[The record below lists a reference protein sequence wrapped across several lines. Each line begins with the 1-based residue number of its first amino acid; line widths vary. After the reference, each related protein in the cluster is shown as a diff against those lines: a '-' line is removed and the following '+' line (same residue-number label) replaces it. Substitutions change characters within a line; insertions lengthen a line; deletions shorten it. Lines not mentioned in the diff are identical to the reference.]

1 MPKKPKPLRLPE
13 PKNSN
18 VRLPPQHTL
27 YVATTGGGKTTA
39 VKKLDTVPKGAQ
51 VVFFDPYRNYAGKK
65 FKGQTV
71 QAFTEFAPFA
81 RAVLAARKKK
91 IGFKIA
97 LVKDANMQNL
107 ETFAAIVWSLGDGN
121 KPALHVV
128 IEELAS
134 AVETAGKLK
143 GKAGE
148 LWRGG
153 RQFGLVMHS
162 LFQRM
167 QEVPKT
173 VVSQSVNWWVGGL
186 ASSSDAEYISK
197 AKGHDIRE
205 ISALKTAQH
214 NKGIAQ
220 YLLFGNGI
228 GNVKQGE
235 LNCKS

>member
-1 MPKKPKPLRLPE
+1 MAKKPKPLRLPE

-18 VRLPPQHTL
+18 VSLPPKHTL

-51 VVFFDPYRNYAGKK
+51 VAFFDPYRNYAGKK
-65 FKGQTV
+65 FKGQMV
-71 QAFTEFAPFA
+71 QTFTEFAPFA
-81 RAVLAARKKK
+81 RALVTARKKK
-91 IGFKIA
+91 AAFKIA
-97 LVKDANMQNL
+97 LVKDANVQNL
-107 ETFAAIVWSLGDGN
+107 ETFAAIIWSLGDGN
-121 KPALHVV
+121 KPEFHVV

-134 AVETAGKLK
+134 AVETSGKLK

-173 VVSQSVNWWVGGL
+173 VVTQSVNWWVGGL
-186 ASSSDAEYISK
+186 ASASDAEYVSK
-197 AKGHDIRE
+197 AKGHDVRN
-205 ISALKTAQH
+205 ISALKTAEH
-214 NKGIAQ
+214 NHGVAQ

-228 GNVKQGE
+228 GNVEWGSVD
-235 LNCKS
+235 CRS

>member
-51 VVFFDPYRNYAGKK
+51 VVFFDPYRNYAGNK

-91 IGFKIA
+91 TGFKIA

-107 ETFAAIVWSLGDGN
+107 ETFAAVVWSLGDGN

-186 ASSSDAEYISK
+186 ASTSDAIYISK
-197 AKGHDIRE
+197 AKGFELDKLT
-205 ISALKTAQH
+205 SLKTAQ
-214 NKGIAQ
+214 NNSGRAQ

-228 GNVKQGE
+228 GNVVSGE
-235 LNCKS
+235 VCCTS